1 MPRVSLGILLC
12 FFATLPAMS
21 DGQWPFLVQRPF
33 PRLISIMPCTCH
45 PHPYN
50 TAQRAPWSNLQNEL
64 GLVLCLNYPSIHGL
78 EDALKNVL
86 WTPSL
91 SGFSTKALRP
101 RGYKLQ
107 RIENML
113 IDTELDNLNTE
124 CIAKWKE
131 AQSPR
136 QQLAVTV
143 LNRQRPLW
151 VLHEIQHSRNPPAVT
166 VQYCST

>member
-1 MPRVSLGILLC
+1 
-12 FFATLPAMS
+12 
-21 DGQWPFLVQRPF
+21 
-33 PRLISIMPCTCH
+33 
-45 PHPYN
+45 
-50 TAQRAPWSNLQNEL
+50 
-64 GLVLCLNYPSIHGL
+64 
-78 EDALKNVL
+78 
-86 WTPSL
+86 
-91 SGFSTKALRP
+91 
-101 RGYKLQ
+101 
-107 RIENML
+107 ML

-143 LNRQRPLW
+143 LNRVRISPAWRIVVLTPIYQQRPLW